1 MNATDRDTLVRVLN
15 TLNQITVSG
24 ADNLD
29 KLLGCILAVRKILD
43 NDAQTN
49 AQPGN
54 AQPGESGHAQP
65 EIMIEP
71 VIPE

>member
-1 MNATDRDTLVRVLN
+1 MNAADRDTLVRVLN

-43 NDAQTN
+43 NDAQ
-49 AQPGN
+49 PGN
-54 AQPGESGHAQP
+54 AHPGESGHAQP